1 MFDVRIELH
10 LNIKHQI
17 KWVLKT
23 NIFFYF
29 KGCTHKIRFVLV
41 YLKMCKI
48 GGDMTFLMM
57 DKKKK
62 KLELYSDPL
71 IFFVIIYS

>member
-1 MFDVRIELH
+1 MGTE
-10 LNIKHQI
+10 NKH
-17 KWVLKT
+17 
-23 NIFFYF
+23 FFYF

-57 DKKKK
+57 DKLCQKLKN
-62 KLELYSDPL
+62 LELYSDPL